1 MTRIAITS
9 GDPNGIGPEV
19 LVRALA
25 AVPRDGWEPVVF
37 GPGATLERAAELTGD
52 DFRATLRD
60 CGGELPEVIAL
71 EQAVDAC
78 LGGDCAALVTA
89 PIHKRRLLDA
99 GFPHVGH
106 TEFLAH
112 RCDADVVMAFGG
124 GRLRVALL
132 TTHLPLADVP
142 GAIHAQDVPRVA
154 RLFADSL
161 RRYFAVPAPHI
172 ALCGLNPHAG
182 EEGKLGHEEL
192 HVLNPGAD
200 LARAGGVDLLGPL
213 PADTAFARA
222 ARGEFDGVIACYH
235 DQGLTAVKAVDF
247 GRSVNMTLGL
257 PFLRTSPDHGTAY
270 DIAWQG
276 RADPSSMIA
285 ALSLVVRCLRDGK
298 T

>member
-1 MTRIAITS
+1 MTRIAITA

-25 AVPRDGWEPVVF
+25 ATHRDGWHPVVF
-37 GPGATLERAAELTGD
+37 GPIVALERAAELTGD
-52 DFRATLRD
+52 TVDAALHD
-60 CGGELPEVIAL
+60 CGGDLPEVTAL

-78 LGGDCAALVTA
+78 LAGDCAALVTA

-106 TEFLAH
+106 TEFLAD
-112 RCDADVVMAFGG
+112 RCGVDVVMAFGG

-132 TTHLPLADVP
+132 TTHLPLLDVP
-142 GAIHAQDVPRVA
+142 AAIRTSDVPRVA
-154 RLFADSL
+154 RLFDEGL
-161 RRYFAVPAPHI
+161 KRYFAIPRPHI

-182 EEGKLGHEEL
+182 EEGKLGDEEQR
-192 HVLNPGAD
+192 VLSPGVEM
-200 LARAGGVDLLGPL
+200 ARADGVDLVGPL
-213 PADTAFARA
+213 PADTVFAHA
-222 ARGEFDGVIACYH
+222 ARGEYDGVIACYH

-276 RADPSSMIA
+276 RANPSSMIA
-285 ALSLVVRCLRDGK
+285 ALGMVVRSQQKR
-298 T
+298 TT

>member
-1 MTRIAITS
+1 MTRIAITA

-25 AVPRDGWEPVVF
+25 AVPPHGWEPVVF
-37 GPGATLERAAELTGD
+37 GPVSALQRAAELTGEA
-52 DFRATLRD
+52 FRATLRD
-60 CGGELPEVIAL
+60 SGGELPEAL
-71 EQAVDAC
+71 ALDRAVDAC
-78 LGGDCAALVTA
+78 LAGDCSALVTA

-112 RCDADVVMAFGG
+112 RCDTDVVMAFGG
-124 GRLRVALL
+124 GQLRVALL
-132 TTHLPLADVP
+132 TTHLPLAEVP
-142 GAIHAQDVPRVA
+142 GAIRPADVARVA
-154 RLFADSL
+154 RQFHRGLE
-161 RRYFAVPAPHI
+161 RYFAVSNPHI

-182 EEGKLGHEEL
+182 EEGKLGSEDAQ
-192 HVLNPGAD
+192 VLAPGVEM
-200 LARAGGVDLLGPL
+200 ARADGVDLVGPL
-213 PADTAFARA
+213 PADTVFARA
-222 ARGEFDGVIACYH
+222 LRGEFDGVVACYH

-247 GRSVNMTLGL
+247 GRSVNLTLGL

-285 ALSLVVRCLRDGK
+285 ALRLAVRGALDGRP
-298 T
+298 